1 MIQDRRRNDDKK
13 KEEWRME
20 RWKREMEGIRNG
32 RLVSMLA
39 ADHCGE
45 KKRSHVTAPIPDE
58 PELQY
63 VWIGIPSFILLLI
76 CTEST
81 T

>member
-1 MIQDRRRNDDKK
+1 
-13 KEEWRME
+13 
-20 RWKREMEGIRNG
+20 MEGIRNG